1 MPRKARFDSLADE
14 QASHQGVAAVDR
26 ALTLATA
33 FRRGDTALTLSEL
46 AERTRLYKSTVLRL
60 LASLIHAKL
69 VQRFDDGRYGLGSE
83 VARLHAVYA
92 ASFSIDRVVMPV
104 LRDLV
109 DATGES
115 AAYHVPQGDARL
127 CLYRVDS
134 PHPIRDHIKAGD
146 LLPMNRGAGGR
157 VLMAFKQPLPKGLG
171 AADKNLLARI
181 RSDGFF
187 CGVGDR
193 ASGVGGISAPV
204 FNRDGVLVGA
214 VTLTMPAHRHD
225 EGHAKPVLEAA
236 RRIGELI

>member
-1 MPRKARFDSLADE
+1 MSTPS
-14 QASHQGVAAVDR
+14 ASV
-26 ALTLATA
+26 TLATA

-236 RRIGELI
+236 RRIGDLM

>member
-26 ALTLATA
+26 ALTLVTA

-60 LASLIHAKL
+60 LASLMHAKL
-69 VQRFDDGRYGLGSE
+69 VQRFDDGRYGLGPE

-92 ASFSIDRVVMPV
+92 ASFSIDQVVMPV

-109 DATGES
+109 GATGES

-157 VLMAFKQPLPKGLG
+157 VLMAFTQPLPKGLG

-204 FNRDGVLVGA
+204 FNGDGVLVGA